1 MVHGCQV
8 NAVTDG
14 YLPDYRVDL
23 ASPKVQKPLHPR
35 ITRLKIKGLPDK
47 FVDQATVVG
56 QVIEDVYRHEDV
68 ALSYHFFKFS
78 IVEHGNNIIECML
91 FIRRLQS
98 AKFFVLQLA
107 IGKKFLYHGIRIFK
121 GRQRRDGNDDL

>member
-1 MVHGCQV
+1 
-8 NAVTDG
+8 
-14 YLPDYRVDL
+14 
-23 ASPKVQKPLHPR
+23 
-35 ITRLKIKGLPDK
+35 
-47 FVDQATVVG
+47 
-56 QVIEDVYRHEDV
+56 
-68 ALSYHFFKFS
+68 
-78 IVEHGNNIIECML
+78 ML